1 MSPEGELQEP
11 RGSSCRAL
19 EGVVAERVEE
29 LLSVHADPLL
39 EELVPD
45 WLFLG

>member
-1 MSPEGELQEP
+1 MSP
-11 RGSSCRAL
+11 RGRSCREIASSR
-19 EGVVAERVEE
+19 GAVAERVEE
-29 LLSVHADPLL
+29 LLLVHADPLP